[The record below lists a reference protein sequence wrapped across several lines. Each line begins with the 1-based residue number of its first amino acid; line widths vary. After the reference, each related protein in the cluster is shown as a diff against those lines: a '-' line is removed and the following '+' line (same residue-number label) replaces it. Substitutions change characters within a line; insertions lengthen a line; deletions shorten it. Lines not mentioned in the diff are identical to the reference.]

1 MSSWSSARSSAIPAA
16 PSAKI
21 TILLAAALSCA
32 FLFANMFPSQS
43 QAQTVEEIRNQI
55 NNHNSAIKQLEAEIA
70 QYQRELDV
78 LGTERQTLQ
87 SSVRSLDVSRAKLGA
102 EISAT
107 ENKIAAAELQLD
119 RLSFSIEEME
129 ERISLNQES
138 VAKSI
143 RDLDKADDATL
154 IEQLLASNSLTDA
167 WIAADQ
173 IVALNGALKSRTASL
188 SEARNQLAAEEAEVG
203 STRESLSSFN
213 SQLSG
218 QKQGLDANRQEKQ
231 SLLTQTKNKESEYQD
246 IVAAKQAERA
256 SFESALFNLS
266 SQLQYAADPSKIP
279 PAAQGALR
287 WPLSSVRITQSFG
300 VTADS
305 GRLYASGSH
314 DGIDLAA
321 SVGTPVSAALAGTV
335 MQVNQGAVPNCQ
347 YGKWVVIKHANGLA
361 TLYAHLSSINVSP
374 GQSVSTG
381 QAIGAAGMTGY
392 ATGPHLHFTVY
403 SADAVTFK
411 QYTCRSSGTVVTIP
425 IAPPNGYLNPM
436 SYL

>member
-1 MSSWSSARSSAIPAA
+1 MSSGSPARH
-16 PSAKI
+16 
-21 TILLAAALSCA
+21 TVLWA
-32 FLFANMFPSQS
+32 FLASVTAGALLLGTPAPERSHAQS
-43 QAQTVEEIRNQI
+43 VDEIRTQI
-55 NNHNSAIKQLEAEIA
+55 DNHNAAIKQLETEIA

-87 SSVRSLDVSRAKLGA
+87 TSVRSLDVSRSKLAA

-107 ENKIAAAELQLD
+107 ETKIAAAELELEK
-119 RLSFSIEEME
+119 LSYTIGDME
-129 ERISLNQES
+129 ELIELNQES

-143 RDLDKADDATL
+143 RDLYAAGDATL
-154 IEQLLASNSLTDA
+154 IEQLLASDTLTDA

-173 IVALNGALKSRTASL
+173 LMALNGALKSRTDSL
-188 SEARNQLAAEEAEVG
+188 TEAKEELAAQEAQVDA
-203 STRESLSSFN
+203 TRDNLSDFN
-213 SQLSG
+213 SSLSG
-218 QKQGLDANRQEKQ
+218 QKAGLDANRREKQ
-231 SLLTQTKNKESEYQD
+231 ALLTQTQNKESEYQD
-246 IVAAKQAERA
+246 IIAAKQAERS

-266 SQLQYAADPSKIP
+266 SQLEYAADPAKIP

-287 WPLSSVRITQSFG
+287 WPLSSVRITQNFG
-300 VTADS
+300 VTSDS

-321 SVGTPVSAALAGTV
+321 SVGTPVYAALAGTV
-335 MQVNQGAVPNCQ
+335 MQVNQGAVQNCQ
-347 YGKWVVIKHANGLA
+347 YGKWVLIKHANGLA
-361 TLYAHLSSINVSP
+361 TLYAHLSSISVSP

-381 QAIGAAGMTGY
+381 QALGAAGMTGY

-411 QYTCRSSGTVVTIP
+411 QYTCRSSGAVVTIP